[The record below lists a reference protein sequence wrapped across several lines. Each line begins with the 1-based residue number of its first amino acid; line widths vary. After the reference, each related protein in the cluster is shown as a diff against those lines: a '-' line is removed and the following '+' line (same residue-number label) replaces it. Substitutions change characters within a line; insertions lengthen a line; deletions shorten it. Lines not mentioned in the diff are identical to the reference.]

1 MKISKKGGILL
12 FSMAGLLMA
21 LAILI
26 HQNPGPSADPQEELL
41 KKALSCGMILI
52 ACLVFAKWYEK
63 FTTIPVEL
71 YQSRHLIWKLAK
83 NDFRKRYAGSSMGAL
98 WALAQPVVT
107 VAMYYIVF
115 DKLMGG
121 GGRGVEDVP
130 FVLFLTAGL
139 VPWFYFNEAL
149 NNGTNALREYDYL
162 VKKVVFKISI
172 LPIIKVIAATFIH
185 VFFVAVLLIVAALY
199 GYYPTVYTTQILYY
213 SACLFVFV
221 LALCYATC
229 AVVVFFKDLTQII
242 GIALQIGIWATPIL
256 WNIDS
261 APEEWVVVLKLN
273 PLVYIVNGYRSA
285 IYERSWFFEDFFSTM
300 YFWIVTVVLFGIG
313 VAVFKRLKPHF
324 ADVL

>member
-12 FSMAGLLMA
+12 FSLAGLLMA

>member
-1 MKISKKGGILL
+1 
-12 FSMAGLLMA
+12 MA